1 MLSNKD
7 PMRQRFCVRLEC
19 RTMFFVC
26 RSCDRGQRYCG
37 NACRQ
42 LVRSKQR
49 RDASRRYQQSADGRF
64 NHRLNQRAYRQRRA
78 QLQRSGMQNK
88 ETVTDQ
94 GSAHVL
100 AMAISVRLIVAWAQ
114 LSGFGLSNPPTTTAL
129 PVIMLRLTCRCCGRR
144 GHFIDTWG
152 G

>member
-7 PMRQRFCVRLEC
+7 HMRQRFCVRLEC
-19 RTMFFVC
+19 RAMFFIC

-37 NACRQ
+37 NVCRQ

-78 QLQRSGMQNK
+78 QLLRSSMQNK

-94 GSAHVL
+94 CSAPVL
-100 AMAISVRLIVAWAQ
+100 AMAISVRLIVACAQ
-114 LSGFGLSNPPTTTAL
+114 LSGFGLSIPPTTTAL
-129 PVIMLRLTCRCCGRR
+129 PVIKLRLTFRCCGRR
-144 GHFIDTWG
+144 GHFIDTRRG
-152 G
+152 